1 MIDRTSAAQGHPQIR
16 AELNA
21 LGLRWLRAIH
31 WNEDAAALQERAL
44 CDEEVVETADGAV
57 LATTGQHTGRSP
69 KDKFIVLDENTA
81 GTVWWANNAAM
92 SPAHFERLKTDFMA
106 HARLRS
112 LHVQDLEACAD
123 PAHRVNIRVIT
134 ELAWHSLFMRHL
146 LKPVQADEFVSE
158 LTIIDLPSFKA
169 DPAIHGT
176 RSETVIVLDITN
188 KLVLIGGTAYA
199 GEMKKAVFTYL
210 NHVLPDAGVL
220 PMHCSAN
227 VGKAGDTA
235 IFFGLSGTGKTTLST
250 DPDRALIGDDEHGWG
265 ENGIF
270 NFENGCYAKVINLS
284 AENEPDI
291 FRTTTLKGTVLEN
304 IVLDR
309 TTNRPDFADGSLTE
323 NTRAAY
329 PLSAIANVQAS
340 RVGPAPKTIIM
351 LCADAFGVLPPI
363 AKLNAAQAMD
373 MYLAGYTA
381 KLAGTE
387 RGVKQPEATFSACFG
402 APFLPRHP
410 THYAAMLGERMARGE
425 VRCFLLNTG
434 WTGGAY
440 GEGTR
445 MKLVTTRAMLKAAL
459 KGELD
464 RVACR
469 LDENFGFEV
478 PISIPSVDEKLL
490 NPRQTWATVDA
501 YDQAATQLKA
511 MFVNA
516 LAKLKPPQPAQL
528 HAAE

>member
-21 LGLRWLRAIH
+21 LGLRWLKTIS
-31 WNEDAAALQERAL
+31 WNEGVKALQERAL
-44 CDEEVVETADGAV
+44 EVGEAVQTADGA
-57 LATTGQHTGRSP
+57 LAATTGAHTGRSP
-69 KDKFIVLDENTA
+69 KDKFIVRDENTA
-81 GTVWWANNAAM
+81 STVWWDNNEAL
-92 SPAHFERLKTDFMA
+92 SPKHFERLKNDFMA
-106 HARLRS
+106 HARLQS
-112 LHVQDLEACAD
+112 LYVQDLEACAD
-123 PAHRVNIRVIT
+123 PAHRVNTRVVT

-146 LKPVQADEFVSE
+146 LKPAVSDDFVSE

-169 DPAIHGT
+169 DPIIHGT
-176 RSETVIVLDITN
+176 RSETVIAMDLTN

-210 NHVLPDAGVL
+210 NHMLPEAGVL

-250 DPDRALIGDDEHGWG
+250 DPDRALIGDDEHGWSETG
-265 ENGIF
+265 VF
-270 NFENGCYAKVINLS
+270 NFENGCYAKAINLT

-291 FRTTTLKGTVLEN
+291 FRTTTLPGTVLEN
-304 IVLDR
+304 IVLDT
-309 TTNRPDFADGSLTE
+309 TTNKPNFADGSLTE

-329 PLSAIANVQAS
+329 PLSAIANVAES
-340 RVGPAPKTIIM
+340 RMGPAPKTIIM

-373 MYLAGYTA
+373 MYMAGYTA

-410 THYAAMLGERMARGE
+410 STYAAMLGAQMAQGD

-440 GEGTR
+440 GVGSR
-445 MKLVTTRAMLKAAL
+445 MKLSTTRALLKAAL
-459 KGELD
+459 AGQLD
-464 RVACR
+464 DVACR
-469 LDENFGFEV
+469 RDENFGFDV
-478 PISIPSVDEKLL
+478 PQSIAGIDAKLL
-490 NPRQTWATVDA
+490 NPRQSWADKDA
-501 YDQAATQLKA
+501 YDKAAANLKT
-511 MFVNA
+511 MFENA
-516 LAKLKPPQPAQL
+516 LAKLKPAQL
-528 HAAE
+528 QAAE